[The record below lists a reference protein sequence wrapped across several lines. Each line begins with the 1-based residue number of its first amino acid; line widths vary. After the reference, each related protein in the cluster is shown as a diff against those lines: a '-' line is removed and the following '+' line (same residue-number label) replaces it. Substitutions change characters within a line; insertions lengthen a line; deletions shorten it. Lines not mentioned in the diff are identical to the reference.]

1 MFQFTTTT
9 VINSAK
15 DYTNPSVEL
24 FKGDSKYFDVKR
36 VNRFKVK
43 NIRSV
48 YKQDPVAQSNAK
60 ATIDM
65 AKVKETLTATKATKG
80 TFRVE
85 IYVHLAQSN
94 NNPLYSNPWVV
105 KGRPWTF
112 EFSVTSTE
120 EAGNIVDKVI
130 KMITKFKLFTMDTEQ
145 LKATKEEGT
154 KLALTA
160 QDPYQ
165 IFSKVEL
172 QYFDPTIGTTTGCCT
187 PRGEYAPV
195 ENYGVTNVTTITPGN
210 EGFGTFEWIMR
221 NLRLP
226 TAEQTRWNALY
237 QDDRPMVGATYTQ
250 YTLEYCENRG
260 ILGGDA
266 VGEETKSV
274 TTHVFFVNQTVKAQ
288 FEAALTAADITPL
301 APTAEAVETDAEVK
315 ANKVAADLKA
325 FEAKVEDTY
334 AKKNGK

>member
-1 MFQFTTTT
+1 M
-9 VINSAK
+9 
-15 DYTNPSVEL
+15 DL

-65 AKVKETLTATKATKG
+65 AKVKETLTANKATKG

-94 NNPLYSNPWVV
+94 NNPLYSNTWVV

-112 EFSVTSTE
+112 EFSATSTE
-120 EAGNIVDKVI
+120 EDENIVDKVI

-145 LKATKEEGT
+145 LKATKEGT
-154 KLALTA
+154 KLVLTA

-172 QYFDPTIGTTTGCCT
+172 QYFDPSIGTTTGCCT
-187 PRGEYAPV
+187 PRGEYASV
-195 ENYGVTNVTTITPGN
+195 ENYGVTDVVTITLGN

-237 QDDRPMVGATYTQ
+237 
-250 YTLEYCENRG
+250 
-260 ILGGDA
+260 
-266 VGEETKSV
+266 
-274 TTHVFFVNQTVKAQ
+274 
-288 FEAALTAADITPL
+288 
-301 APTAEAVETDAEVK
+301 
-315 ANKVAADLKA
+315 
-325 FEAKVEDTY
+325 
-334 AKKNGK
+334 

>member
-1 MFQFTTTT
+1 MYQFTTTT

-15 DYTNPSVEL
+15 DYTNPSVDL

-65 AKVKETLTATKATKG
+65 SKIKTVLTTAKATKG

-94 NNPLYSNPWVV
+94 NNPLYSNTWVV

-112 EFSVTSTE
+112 EFSATSTE
-120 EAGNIVDKVI
+120 DAGAIVDKVI

-145 LKATKEEGT
+145 LKATKET
-154 KLALTA
+154 NKLVLTA

-172 QYFDPTIGTTTGCCT
+172 QYFDPSIGTTTGCCT

-195 ENYGVTNVTTITPGN
+195 ENYGATDVTEITPGN

-274 TTHVFFVNQTVKAQ
+274 TTHVFFVNQTVKTQ
-288 FEAALTAADITPL
+288 FEEALTAAGITPL
-301 APTAEAVETDAEVK
+301 APTADAGETDAAVK
-315 ANKVAADLKA
+315 ADKVAADLAA
-325 FEAKVEDTY
+325 FKKEVAEKY
-334 AKKNGK
+334 ATKNEK

>member
-65 AKVKETLTATKATKG
+65 AKVKETLTANKATKG

-94 NNPLYSNPWVV
+94 NNPLYSNTWVV

-112 EFSVTSTE
+112 EFSATSTE
-120 EAGNIVDKVI
+120 EASAIVDKVI

-145 LKATKEEGT
+145 LKATKEST
-154 KLALTA
+154 KLVLTA

-172 QYFDPTIGTTTGCCT
+172 QYFDPSIGTTTGCCT

-274 TTHVFFVNQTVKAQ
+274 TTHVFFVNQAVKTQ
-288 FEAALTAADITPL
+288 FEAALTAAGITPL

-315 ANKVAADLKA
+315 ANKVAADLEA
-325 FEAKVEDTY
+325 FKTLVDNTY
-334 AKKNGK
+334 AKKNEK

>member
-24 FKGDSKYFDVKR
+24 FKGDPKYFDVKR

-65 AKVKETLTATKATKG
+65 AKVEETLTANKATKG

-94 NNPLYSNPWVV
+94 NNPLYSNTWVV

-112 EFSVTSTE
+112 EFSATSTE

-145 LKATKEEGT
+145 LKATKEGT
-154 KLALTA
+154 KLVLTA

-172 QYFDPTIGTTTGCCT
+172 QYFDPSIGTTTGCCT

-195 ENYGVTNVTTITPGN
+195 ENVASITPGN

-274 TTHVFFVNQTVKAQ
+274 TTHVFFVNQTVKEQ
-288 FEAALTAADITPL
+288 FEAALTAAGITTL
-301 APTAEAVETDAEVK
+301 EVDAAAK
-315 ANKVAADLKA
+315 ANQVAADLAAFKA
-325 FEAKVEDTY
+325 EVENTY
-334 AKKNGK
+334 AKKNDE

>member
-1 MFQFTTTT
+1 
-9 VINSAK
+9 V
-15 DYTNPSVEL
+15 DL

-48 YKQDPVAQSNAK
+48 YKQAPVAQSNAV

-65 AKVKETLTATKATKG
+65 SKVQEVLTTAKATKG

-94 NNPLYSNPWVV
+94 NNPLYSNTWVV

-112 EFSVTSTE
+112 EFSATSTE
-120 EAGNIVDKVI
+120 EARDIVDKVI

-145 LKATKEEGT
+145 LKATKEGT
-154 KLALTA
+154 KLVLTA

-172 QYFDPTIGTTTGCCT
+172 QYFDPSIGTTTGCCT
-187 PRGEYAPV
+187 PRGEYASV
-195 ENYGVTNVTTITPGN
+195 ENYGVTDVVTITPGN

-237 QDDRPMVGATYTQ
+237 
-250 YTLEYCENRG
+250 
-260 ILGGDA
+260 
-266 VGEETKSV
+266 
-274 TTHVFFVNQTVKAQ
+274 
-288 FEAALTAADITPL
+288 
-301 APTAEAVETDAEVK
+301 
-315 ANKVAADLKA
+315 
-325 FEAKVEDTY
+325 
-334 AKKNGK
+334 

>member
-15 DYTNPSVEL
+15 DYTNPSMDL

-65 AKVKETLTATKATKG
+65 AKVKETLTANKATKG

-94 NNPLYSNPWVV
+94 NNPLYSNTWVV

-112 EFSVTSTE
+112 EFSATSTE
-120 EAGNIVDKVI
+120 EYGNIVDKVI

-145 LKATKEEGT
+145 LKATKEST
-154 KLALTA
+154 KLVLTA

-172 QYFDPTIGTTTGCCT
+172 QYFDPSIGTTTGCCT
-187 PRGEYAPV
+187 PRGEYASV
-195 ENYGVTNVTTITPGN
+195 ENYGVTDVVTITPGN

-237 QDDRPMVGATYTQ
+237 QDDRPMVGAIYTQ

-274 TTHVFFVNQTVKAQ
+274 TTHVFFVNQAVKTQ
-288 FEAALTAADITPL
+288 FEAALTAAGITPL
-301 APTAEAVETDAEVK
+301 APTADAVETDAEVK
-315 ANKVAADLKA
+315 ANKVAADLEA
-325 FEAKVEDTY
+325 FKTLVDNTY
-334 AKKNGK
+334 AKKNEK

>member
-65 AKVKETLTATKATKG
+65 AKVKETLTANKATKG

-94 NNPLYSNPWVV
+94 NNPLYSNTWVV

-112 EFSVTSTE
+112 EFSATSTE
-120 EAGNIVDKVI
+120 EAGNIVDKII

-145 LKATKEEGT
+145 LKATKEST
-154 KLALTA
+154 KLVLTA

-172 QYFDPTIGTTTGCCT
+172 QYFDPSIGTTTGCCT

-195 ENYGVTNVTTITPGN
+195 GNYGVTNVVTITPGN

-274 TTHVFFVNQTVKAQ
+274 TTHVFFVNQTVKTQ
-288 FEAALTAADITPL
+288 FEAALTAAGITPL

-315 ANKVAADLKA
+315 ANKVAADLEA
-325 FEAKVEDTY
+325 FKTLVDNTY
-334 AKKNGK
+334 AKKNEK

>member
-65 AKVKETLTATKATKG
+65 AKVKETLTASKATKG

-94 NNPLYSNPWVV
+94 NNPLYSNTWVV

-112 EFSVTSTE
+112 EFSATSTE
-120 EAGNIVDKVI
+120 DAGNIVDKVI
-130 KMITKFKLFTMDTEQ
+130 K
-145 LKATKEEGT
+145 
-154 KLALTA
+154 
-160 QDPYQ
+160 
-165 IFSKVEL
+165 
-172 QYFDPTIGTTTGCCT
+172 
-187 PRGEYAPV
+187 
-195 ENYGVTNVTTITPGN
+195 
-210 EGFGTFEWIMR
+210 
-221 NLRLP
+221 
-226 TAEQTRWNALY
+226 
-237 QDDRPMVGATYTQ
+237 
-250 YTLEYCENRG
+250 
-260 ILGGDA
+260 
-266 VGEETKSV
+266 
-274 TTHVFFVNQTVKAQ
+274 
-288 FEAALTAADITPL
+288 
-301 APTAEAVETDAEVK
+301 
-315 ANKVAADLKA
+315 
-325 FEAKVEDTY
+325 
-334 AKKNGK
+334 

>member
-15 DYTNPSVEL
+15 DYTNPSVDL

-48 YKQDPVAQSNAK
+48 YKQDPVAQANAK

-65 AKVKETLTATKATKG
+65 AKVKETLTAANKATKG

-94 NNPLYSNPWVV
+94 NNPLYSNTWVV

-112 EFSVTSTE
+112 EFSATSTE

-145 LKATKEEGT
+145 LKATKEGT
-154 KLALTA
+154 KLVLTA

-172 QYFDPTIGTTTGCCT
+172 QYFDPSIGTTTGCCT

-195 ENYGVTNVTTITPGN
+195 ENYGVTNVVTITPGN

-237 QDDRPMVGATYTQ
+237 QDDKPMVGATYTQ

-274 TTHVFFVNQTVKAQ
+274 TTHVFFVNQAVKNQ
-288 FEAALTAADITPL
+288 FEAALTAAGITPL

-325 FEAKVEDTY
+325 FKAEVENTY

>member
-15 DYTNPSVEL
+15 DYTNPSVDL

-65 AKVKETLTATKATKG
+65 AKVKTVLTTSKATKG

-94 NNPLYSNPWVV
+94 NNPLYSNTWVV

-112 EFSVTSTE
+112 EFSATSTE
-120 EAGNIVDKVI
+120 EAGNIVDKII

-145 LKATKEEGT
+145 LKVTKEGT
-154 KLALTA
+154 KLVLTA

-172 QYFDPTIGTTTGCCT
+172 QYFDPNIGTTTGCCT

-195 ENYGVTNVTTITPGN
+195 ENYGVTDVASITPGN

-274 TTHVFFVNQTVKAQ
+274 TTHVFFVNQTVKTQ
-288 FEAALTAADITPL
+288 FEAALSAAGITPL

-315 ANKVAADLKA
+315 ANKVAADLEA
-325 FEAKVEDTY
+325 FKTLVDNTY
-334 AKKNGK
+334 AKKNEK

>member
-65 AKVKETLTATKATKG
+65 AKVKETLTANKATKG

-94 NNPLYSNPWVV
+94 NNPLYSNTWVV

-112 EFSVTSTE
+112 EFSATSTE

-145 LKATKEEGT
+145 LKATKEGT
-154 KLALTA
+154 KLVLTA

-172 QYFDPTIGTTTGCCT
+172 QYFDPSIGTTTGCCT

-274 TTHVFFVNQTVKAQ
+274 TTHVFFVNQAVKTQ
-288 FEAALTAADITPL
+288 FEAALTAAGITPL

-315 ANKVAADLKA
+315 ANKVAADLEA
-325 FEAKVEDTY
+325 FKTLVDNTY
-334 AKKNGK
+334 AKKNEK

>member
-65 AKVKETLTATKATKG
+65 SKVKTVLTTSKATKG

-94 NNPLYSNPWVV
+94 NNPLYSNTWVV

-112 EFSVTSTE
+112 EFSATSTE
-120 EAGNIVDKVI
+120 DAGAIVDKVI
-130 KMITKFKLFTMDTEQ
+130 KMIKKFKLFTMDTEQ
-145 LKATKEEGT
+145 LKTTKEGT
-154 KLALTA
+154 KLVLTA

-172 QYFDPTIGTTTGCCT
+172 QYFDPNIGTTTGCCT

-195 ENYGVTNVTTITPGN
+195 ENYGVTDVASITPGN

-274 TTHVFFVNQTVKAQ
+274 TTHVFFVNQNVKTQ
-288 FEAALTAADITPL
+288 FEAALTAAGITPL

-315 ANKVAADLKA
+315 ANKVAADLAA
-325 FEAKVEDTY
+325 FKTLVDNTY
-334 AKKNGK
+334 AKKNEK

>member
-15 DYTNPSVEL
+15 DYTNPSVDL

-60 ATIDM
+60 ATIDI
-65 AKVKETLTATKATKG
+65 AKVKETLSTNKATKG

-94 NNPLYSNPWVV
+94 NNPLYSNTWVV

-112 EFSVTSTE
+112 EFSATSTE
-120 EAGNIVDKVI
+120 ETGTIVDKII

-145 LKATKEEGT
+145 LKATKEGT
-154 KLALTA
+154 KLVLTA

-172 QYFDPTIGTTTGCCT
+172 QYFDPSIGTTTGCCT

-237 QDDRPMVGATYTQ
+237 QDDKPMVGATYTQ

-274 TTHVFFVNQTVKAQ
+274 TTHVFFVNQAVKEQ
-288 FEAALTAADITPL
+288 FEAALTAAGITPL
-301 APTAEAVETDAEVK
+301 APTAGAVETDAEVK
-315 ANKVAADLKA
+315 ANKVAADLAA
-325 FEAKVEDTY
+325 FKTLVDNTY
-334 AKKNGK
+334 AKKNEK

>member
-24 FKGDSKYFDVKR
+24 FKGGSKYFDVKR

-65 AKVKETLTATKATKG
+65 SKVKTVLTTSKATKG

-94 NNPLYSNPWVV
+94 NNPLYSNTWVV

-112 EFSVTSTE
+112 EFSATSTE
-120 EAGNIVDKVI
+120 DAAAIVDKVI
-130 KMITKFKLFTMDTEQ
+130 KMIKKFKLFTMDTEQ
-145 LKATKEEGT
+145 LKATKEGT

-172 QYFDPTIGTTTGCCT
+172 QYFDPNIGTTTGCCT

-195 ENYGVTNVTTITPGN
+195 ENYGVTDVASITPGN

-274 TTHVFFVNQTVKAQ
+274 TTHVFFVNQTVKNQ
-288 FEAALTAADITPL
+288 FEAALAAAGITPL

-315 ANKVAADLKA
+315 ANKVAADLEA
-325 FEAKVEDTY
+325 FKTLVDNTY
-334 AKKNGK
+334 AKKNEK

>member
-15 DYTNPSVEL
+15 DYTNPSVDL
-24 FKGDSKYFDVKR
+24 FKGDHKYFDVKR

-65 AKVKETLTATKATKG
+65 NKVIETLNTTKATKG

-94 NNPLYSNPWVV
+94 NNPLYSNTWVV

-112 EFSVTSTE
+112 EFSATSTE
-120 EAGNIVDKVI
+120 KAEDIVDKVI

-145 LKATKEEGT
+145 LKATKEGT
-154 KLALTA
+154 KLVLTA

-172 QYFDPTIGTTTGCCT
+172 QYFDPSIGTTTGCCT
-187 PRGEYAPV
+187 PRGEYASV
-195 ENYGVTNVTTITPGN
+195 ENYGITDVVTITPGN

-274 TTHVFFVNQTVKAQ
+274 TTHVFFVNRAVQAQ
-288 FEAALTAADITPL
+288 FEQALGDAGITPL
-301 APTAEAVETDAEVK
+301 NSTEDAAEVDAAVI
-315 ANKVAADLKA
+315 ANQVAANLTAFKA
-325 FEAKVEDTY
+325 EVEKTY
-334 AKKNGK
+334 QKKE

>member
-15 DYTNPSVEL
+15 DYTNPSVDL
-24 FKGDSKYFDVKR
+24 FKGDSEYFDVKR

-48 YKQDPVAQSNAK
+48 YKRDPVAQSNAK

-65 AKVKETLTATKATKG
+65 TKVKETLTANNATKG

-94 NNPLYSNPWVV
+94 NNPLYSNTWVV

-112 EFSVTSTE
+112 EFSATSTE
-120 EAGNIVDKVI
+120 EAENIVDKVI

-145 LKATKEEGT
+145 LKATKESA
-154 KLALTA
+154 KLVLTA

-172 QYFDPTIGTTTGCCT
+172 QYFDPSIGTTTGCCT

-195 ENYGVTNVTTITPGN
+195 ENYGVTNVATITPGN

-274 TTHVFFVNQTVKAQ
+274 TTHVFFVNQAVKTQ
-288 FEAALTAADITPL
+288 FEAALKVAGITPL

-315 ANKVAADLKA
+315 ANKVAADLAA
-325 FEAKVEDTY
+325 FKTLVDNTY
-334 AKKNGK
+334 AKKSEK

>member
-15 DYTNPSVEL
+15 DYTNPSVDL
-24 FKGDSKYFDVKR
+24 FKGDPKYFDVKR

-48 YKQDPVAQSNAK
+48 YKRDPVAQSNAK

-65 AKVKETLTATKATKG
+65 ATVKTVLTTSKATKG

-94 NNPLYSNPWVV
+94 NNPLYSNTWVV

-112 EFSVTSTE
+112 EFSATSTE
-120 EAGNIVDKVI
+120 EAENIVDKVI
-130 KMITKFKLFTMDTEQ
+130 KMITKFKLFTMDTDQ
-145 LKATKEEGT
+145 LKATKEGT
-154 KLALTA
+154 KLVLTA

-172 QYFDPTIGTTTGCCT
+172 QYFDPNIGTTTGCCT
-187 PRGEYAPV
+187 PRGEYVPV
-195 ENYGVTNVTTITPGN
+195 ENYGVTDVTSITPGN

-237 QDDRPMVGATYTQ
+237 QDDRPMVGATYIQ

-274 TTHVFFVNQTVKAQ
+274 TTHVFFVNQNVQTQ
-288 FEAALTAADITPL
+288 FEAALSAANITLL
-301 APTAEAVETDAEVK
+301 APTAKAVETDAEVK
-315 ANKVAADLKA
+315 ADQVAADLDAFKA
-325 FEAKVEDTY
+325 EVEKTY
-334 AKKNGK
+334 AKKNG

>member
-15 DYTNPSVEL
+15 DYTNPSVDL
-24 FKGDSKYFDVKR
+24 FNGTSEYFDVKR

-65 AKVKETLTATKATKG
+65 AKVKETLTANEATKG

-94 NNPLYSNPWVV
+94 NNPLYSNTWVV

-112 EFSVTSTE
+112 EFSATSTE
-120 EAGNIVDKVI
+120 EGGNIVDKVI

-145 LKATKEEGT
+145 LKATREDT
-154 KLALTA
+154 KLVLTA

-172 QYFDPTIGTTTGCCT
+172 QYFDPSIGTTTGCCT
-187 PRGEYAPV
+187 PRGEYASV
-195 ENYGVTNVTTITPGN
+195 ENYEVTDVVTITPGN

-260 ILGGDA
+260 VLGGDA

-274 TTHVFFVNQTVKAQ
+274 TTHVFFVNQAVETQ
-288 FEAALTAADITPL
+288 FEKALKTANITPL
-301 APTAEAVETDAEVK
+301 APTKDAAEVDTAVK
-315 ANKVAADLKA
+315 ANQVAADLTAFKA
-325 FEAKVEDTY
+325 EVEKTY
-334 AKKNGK
+334 AKKVGD

>member
-94 NNPLYSNPWVV
+94 NNPLYSNTWVV

-112 EFSVTSTE
+112 EFSATSTE

-145 LKATKEEGT
+145 LKATKEST
-154 KLALTA
+154 KLVLTA

-172 QYFDPTIGTTTGCCT
+172 QYFDPSIGTTTGCCT

-195 ENYGVTNVTTITPGN
+195 ENYGVTNVATITPGN

-274 TTHVFFVNQTVKAQ
+274 TTHVFFVNQAVKEQ
-288 FEAALTAADITPL
+288 FEAALTAAGITPL

-325 FEAKVEDTY
+325 FKTLVDNTY
-334 AKKNGK
+334 AKKNEK

>member
-15 DYTNPSVEL
+15 DYTNPSEDL
-24 FKGDSKYFDVKR
+24 FKGEYKYFYVKR

-48 YKQDPVAQSNAK
+48 YKQDPVAQSNAV

-65 AKVKETLTATKATKG
+65 SKVQGVLNTAKATKG

-94 NNPLYSNPWVV
+94 NNPLYSNTWVV

-112 EFSVTSTE
+112 EFSATSNE
-120 EAGNIVDKVI
+120 GAGDIVDKVI

-145 LKATKEEGT
+145 LKATKDNT
-154 KLALTA
+154 KLVLTA

-172 QYFDPTIGTTTGCCT
+172 QYFDPSIGTTTGCCT

-195 ENYGVTNVTTITPGN
+195 ENYGVTGVTTITPGN

-274 TTHVFFVNQTVKAQ
+274 TTHVFFVNQAVKDQ
-288 FEAALTAADITPL
+288 FEAALRAAGITTL
-301 APTAEAVETDAEVK
+301 APTAPAVEVDAAEVADELTAFK
-315 ANKVAADLKA
+315 AELEK
-325 FEAKVEDTY
+325 TY
-334 AKKNGK
+334 AKKVSN

>member
-24 FKGDSKYFDVKR
+24 FKGNSKYFDVKR

-65 AKVKETLTATKATKG
+65 SKISTVLTTSKATKG

-94 NNPLYSNPWVV
+94 NNPLYSNTWVV

-112 EFSVTSTE
+112 EFSATSTE
-120 EAGNIVDKVI
+120 NAGNIVDKII

-145 LKATKEEGT
+145 LKATKEGT
-154 KLALTA
+154 KLVLTA

-172 QYFDPTIGTTTGCCT
+172 QYFDPAIGTTTGCCT

-195 ENYGVTNVTTITPGN
+195 ENYGVTNVVTITPGN

-274 TTHVFFVNQTVKAQ
+274 TTHVFFVNQNVKTQ
-288 FEAALTAADITPL
+288 FEAALTAAGITPL
-301 APTAEAVETDAEVK
+301 APTAEAIETDAEVK
-315 ANKVAADLKA
+315 ANKVAADLAA
-325 FEAKVEDTY
+325 FKTLVDNTY
-334 AKKNGK
+334 AKKNDK

>member
-65 AKVKETLTATKATKG
+65 SKVKTVLTTSKATKG

-94 NNPLYSNPWVV
+94 NNPLYSNTWVV

-112 EFSVTSTE
+112 EFSATSTE
-120 EAGNIVDKVI
+120 DAGAIVDKVI
-130 KMITKFKLFTMDTEQ
+130 KMIKKFKLFTMDTEQ
-145 LKATKEEGT
+145 LKATKEDT
-154 KLALTA
+154 KLVLTA

-172 QYFDPTIGTTTGCCT
+172 QYFDPNIGTTTGCCI

-195 ENYGVTNVTTITPGN
+195 ENYGVTNVATITPGN

-274 TTHVFFVNQTVKAQ
+274 TTHVFFVNQTVKTQ
-288 FEAALTAADITPL
+288 FETALRATGITPL
-301 APTAEAVETDAEVK
+301 APTAKAVETDAEVK
-315 ANKVAADLKA
+315 ANKVATDLGA
-325 FEAKVEDTY
+325 FKTLVDNTY
-334 AKKNGK
+334 AKKNEK

>member
-24 FKGDSKYFDVKR
+24 FKGNSKYFDVKR

-65 AKVKETLTATKATKG
+65 SKVKTVLTTSKATKG

-94 NNPLYSNPWVV
+94 NNPLYSNTWVV

-112 EFSVTSTE
+112 EFSATSTE
-120 EAGNIVDKVI
+120 DAGAIVDKVI
-130 KMITKFKLFTMDTEQ
+130 KMINKFKLFTMDTEQ
-145 LKATKEEGT
+145 LKATKEGT

-172 QYFDPTIGTTTGCCT
+172 QYFDPNIGTTTGCCT

-195 ENYGVTNVTTITPGN
+195 ENYGVTDVTTITPGN

-274 TTHVFFVNQTVKAQ
+274 TTHVFFVNQAVKTQ
-288 FEAALTAADITPL
+288 FEAALSAAGITTL

-315 ANKVAADLKA
+315 ANKVAADLAA
-325 FEAKVEDTY
+325 FKTLVDNTY
-334 AKKNGK
+334 AKKNEK

>member
-1 MFQFTTTT
+1 MYQFTTTT

-15 DYTNPSVEL
+15 DYTNPSVDL

-65 AKVKETLTATKATKG
+65 SKVKTVLTTSKATKG

-94 NNPLYSNPWVV
+94 NNPLYSNTWVV

-112 EFSVTSTE
+112 EFSATSTE
-120 EAGNIVDKVI
+120 DAGAIVDKVI

-145 LKATKEEGT
+145 LKATKDTT
-154 KLALTA
+154 KLVLTA

-172 QYFDPTIGTTTGCCT
+172 QYFDPSIGTTTGCCT

-195 ENYGVTNVTTITPGN
+195 ENYGVTDVASITPGN

-226 TAEQTRWNALY
+226 TTEQTRWNALY

-274 TTHVFFVNQTVKAQ
+274 TTHVFFVNQNVKTQ
-288 FEAALTAADITPL
+288 FEEALTAAGITPL
-301 APTAEAVETDAEVK
+301 DPKTDADETDAAVK
-315 ANKVAADLKA
+315 ANKVAADLAAFKA
-325 FEAKVEDTY
+325 EVEKTY
-334 AKKNGK
+334 AKKNEK

>member
-65 AKVKETLTATKATKG
+65 AKIKETLTANKATKG

-94 NNPLYSNPWVV
+94 NNPLYSNTWVV

-112 EFSVTSTE
+112 EFSATSTE

-145 LKATKEEGT
+145 LKATKEGT
-154 KLALTA
+154 KLVLTA

-172 QYFDPTIGTTTGCCT
+172 QYFDPSIGTATVCCT
-187 PRGEYAPV
+187 PRGEYASV
-195 ENYGVTNVTTITPGN
+195 ENYGVTNVATITPGN

-274 TTHVFFVNQTVKAQ
+274 TTHVFFVNQTVKTQ
-288 FEAALTAADITPL
+288 FEAALTAAGITPL
-301 APTAEAVETDAEVK
+301 APTDEAVEIDAEVK
-315 ANKVAADLKA
+315 ANKVAADLEA
-325 FEAKVEDTY
+325 FKTLVDNTY
-334 AKKNGK
+334 AKKSGK

>member
-15 DYTNPSVEL
+15 DYTNPSVDL

-65 AKVKETLTATKATKG
+65 AKVQETLTANKATKG

-94 NNPLYSNPWVV
+94 NNPLYSNTWVV

-112 EFSVTSTE
+112 EFSATSTE
-120 EAGNIVDKVI
+120 EAENIVDKVI

-145 LKATKEEGT
+145 LKATKEGT
-154 KLALTA
+154 KLVLTA

-172 QYFDPTIGTTTGCCT
+172 QYFDPSMGSTTGCCT
-187 PRGEYAPV
+187 PRGEYVLV
-195 ENYGVTNVTTITPGN
+195 ENYGVTNVATITPGN

-266 VGEETKSV
+266 VGEETTSV
-274 TTHVFFVNQTVKAQ
+274 TTHVFFVNQTVKSQ
-288 FEAALTAADITPL
+288 FEAALTAAGITPL
-301 APTAEAVETDAEVK
+301 APTADAVETDAEVK
-315 ANKVAADLKA
+315 ADKVAADLAA
-325 FEAKVEDTY
+325 FKTLVDNTY
-334 AKKNGK
+334 AKKNEK

>member
-15 DYTNPSVEL
+15 DYTNPSVDL

-65 AKVKETLTATKATKG
+65 AKVKETLTANKATKG

-94 NNPLYSNPWVV
+94 NNPLYSNTWVV

-112 EFSVTSTE
+112 EFSATSTE
-120 EAGNIVDKVI
+120 EASAIVDKVI

-145 LKATKEEGT
+145 LKATKEST
-154 KLALTA
+154 KLVLTA

-172 QYFDPTIGTTTGCCT
+172 QYFDPSIGTTTGCCT

-195 ENYGVTNVTTITPGN
+195 ENYGVTNVATITPGN

-274 TTHVFFVNQTVKAQ
+274 TTHVFFVNQAVKEQ
-288 FEAALTAADITPL
+288 FEAALTAAGITPL

-315 ANKVAADLKA
+315 ANKIAADLEA
-325 FEAKVEDTY
+325 FKTLVDNTY
-334 AKKNGK
+334 AKKNEK

>member
-9 VINSAK
+9 IINSAK

-65 AKVKETLTATKATKG
+65 AKVKTVLTTSKATKG

-94 NNPLYSNPWVV
+94 NNPLYSNTWVV

-112 EFSVTSTE
+112 EFSATSTE
-120 EAGNIVDKVI
+120 EAEDIVDKVI

-145 LKATKEEGT
+145 LKATKEGT
-154 KLALTA
+154 KLVLTA

-172 QYFDPTIGTTTGCCT
+172 QYFDPNIGTTTGCCT

-195 ENYGVTNVTTITPGN
+195 ENYEVTDVASITPGN

-274 TTHVFFVNQTVKAQ
+274 TTHVFFVNQTVKSQ
-288 FEAALTAADITPL
+288 FEAALTAAGITPL
-301 APTAEAVETDAEVK
+301 IPTAGAVETDAEVK
-315 ANKVAADLKA
+315 ANKVAADLAA
-325 FEAKVEDTY
+325 FKTLVDNTY
-334 AKKNGK
+334 AKKNEK

>member
-15 DYTNPSVEL
+15 DYTNPSVDL

-65 AKVKETLTATKATKG
+65 AKVKETLTANKATKG

-94 NNPLYSNPWVV
+94 NNPLYSNTWVV

-112 EFSVTSTE
+112 EFSATSTE
-120 EAGNIVDKVI
+120 GAENIVDKVI

-145 LKATKEEGT
+145 LKATKEST
-154 KLALTA
+154 KLVLTA

-172 QYFDPTIGTTTGCCT
+172 QYFDPSIGTTTGCCT
-187 PRGEYAPV
+187 PRGEYASV
-195 ENYGVTNVTTITPGN
+195 ENYGVTDVVTITPGN

-274 TTHVFFVNQTVKAQ
+274 TTHVFFVNQAVKTQ
-288 FEAALTAADITPL
+288 FEAALTAAGITPL
-301 APTAEAVETDAEVK
+301 TPTAEAVETDAEVK
-315 ANKVAADLKA
+315 ANKVAADLEA
-325 FEAKVEDTY
+325 FKTLVDNTY
-334 AKKNGK
+334 AKKNEK

>member
-1 MFQFTTTT
+1 
-9 VINSAK
+9 V
-15 DYTNPSVEL
+15 DL

-65 AKVKETLTATKATKG
+65 AKVATVLTTSKATKG

-94 NNPLYSNPWVV
+94 NNPLYSNTWVV

-112 EFSVTSTE
+112 EFSATSTE
-120 EAGNIVDKVI
+120 EAVDIVDKVI

-145 LKATKEEGT
+145 LKATKEGT
-154 KLALTA
+154 KLVLTA

-172 QYFDPTIGTTTGCCT
+172 QYFDPSIGTTTGCCT

-237 QDDRPMVGATYTQ
+237 QDDRPIVGATYTQ

-274 TTHVFFVNQTVKAQ
+274 TTHVFFVNQAVK
-288 FEAALTAADITPL
+288 T
-301 APTAEAVETDAEVK
+301 
-315 ANKVAADLKA
+315 
-325 FEAKVEDTY
+325 
-334 AKKNGK
+334 

>member
-65 AKVKETLTATKATKG
+65 AKVKETLTANKATKG

-94 NNPLYSNPWVV
+94 NNPLYSNTWVV

-112 EFSVTSTE
+112 EFSATSTE
-120 EAGNIVDKVI
+120 DAGNIVDKVI
-130 KMITKFKLFTMDTEQ
+130 KMINKFKLFTMDTEQ
-145 LKATKEEGT
+145 LKATKDTT
-154 KLALTA
+154 KLVLTA

-165 IFSKVEL
+165 IFSKVKISIFL
-172 QYFDPTIGTTTGCCT
+172 SLSRQLLILLPLLAFLPMIWDID
-187 PRGEYAPV
+187 
-195 ENYGVTNVTTITPGN
+195 GVWYSMPISDFAAAVIAGVVMMWYMNKLK
-210 EGFGTFEWIMR
+210 R
-221 NLRLP
+221 QHQ
-226 TAEQTRWNALY
+226 EQL
-237 QDDRPMVGATYTQ
+237 
-250 YTLEYCENRG
+250 
-260 ILGGDA
+260 
-266 VGEETKSV
+266 K
-274 TTHVFFVNQTVKAQ
+274 VNS
-288 FEAALTAADITPL
+288 
-301 APTAEAVETDAEVK
+301 
-315 ANKVAADLKA
+315 
-325 FEAKVEDTY
+325 
-334 AKKNGK
+334 

>member
-1 MFQFTTTT
+1 M
-9 VINSAK
+9 
-15 DYTNPSVEL
+15 DL

-48 YKQDPVAQSNAK
+48 YKQDPVAQSNAV

-65 AKVKETLTATKATKG
+65 SKVQEVLTTTKATKG

-94 NNPLYSNPWVV
+94 NNPLYSNTWVV

-112 EFSVTSTE
+112 EFSATSTE
-120 EAGNIVDKVI
+120 EAGDIVDKVI

-145 LKATKEEGT
+145 LKATKKDT
-154 KLALTA
+154 KLVLTA

-172 QYFDPTIGTTTGCCT
+172 QYFDPSIGTTTGCCT

-195 ENYGVTNVTTITPGN
+195 ENYGVTDVTTITPGN

-274 TTHVFFVNQTVKAQ
+274 TTHVFFVNQAVKDQ
-288 FEAALTAADITPL
+288 FEAALTAADITTL
-301 APTAEAVETDAEVK
+301 APTAGAVEVDAAEVAAELTAFK
-315 ANKVAADLKA
+315 A
-325 FEAKVEDTY
+325 EVEKTY
-334 AKKNGK
+334 AKKVSN

>member
-15 DYTNPSVEL
+15 DYTNPSVDL

-65 AKVKETLTATKATKG
+65 AKVKETLTANKATKG

-94 NNPLYSNPWVV
+94 NNPLYSNTWVV

-112 EFSVTSTE
+112 EFSATSTE
-120 EAGNIVDKVI
+120 EATAIVDKVI

-145 LKATKEEGT
+145 LKATKEGT
-154 KLALTA
+154 KLVLTA

-172 QYFDPTIGTTTGCCT
+172 QYFDPSIGTTTGCCT

-195 ENYGVTNVTTITPGN
+195 ENYGVTNVATITPGN

-274 TTHVFFVNQTVKAQ
+274 TTHVFFVNQSVKTQ
-288 FEAALTAADITPL
+288 FEEALTAAGITPL

-315 ANKVAADLKA
+315 ANKIAADLAAFKA
-325 FEAKVEDTY
+325 EVEKY
-334 AKKNGK
+334 QCN

>member
-15 DYTNPSVEL
+15 DYTNPSVDL

-94 NNPLYSNPWVV
+94 NNPLYSNTWVV

-112 EFSVTSTE
+112 EFSATSTE
-120 EAGNIVDKVI
+120 EATAIVDKVI

-145 LKATKEEGT
+145 LKATKEGT
-154 KLALTA
+154 KLVLTA

-172 QYFDPTIGTTTGCCT
+172 QYFDPSIGTTTGCCT

-195 ENYGVTNVTTITPGN
+195 ENYGVTNVATITPGN

-274 TTHVFFVNQTVKAQ
+274 TTHVFFVNQNVKTQ
-288 FEAALTAADITPL
+288 FEAALTAAGITTL
-301 APTAEAVETDAEVK
+301 APTAKAVETDAEVK
-315 ANKVAADLKA
+315 ANKVAADLEA
-325 FEAKVEDTY
+325 FKTLVDNTY
-334 AKKNGK
+334 AKKNEK

>member
-15 DYTNPSVEL
+15 DYTNPSVDL
-24 FKGDSKYFDVKR
+24 FKGDSEYFDVKR

-60 ATIDM
+60 AIIDM
-65 AKVKETLTATKATKG
+65 DAVTKTLAASNATKG

-94 NNPLYSNPWVV
+94 NNPLYSNTWVV

-112 EFSVTSTE
+112 EFSATSTE
-120 EAGNIVDKVI
+120 PASDIVDRVI

-145 LKATKEEGT
+145 LKATSELN
-154 KLALTA
+154 KLILTA

-172 QYFDPTIGTTTGCCT
+172 QYFDPNSGATTGCCT
-187 PRGEYAPV
+187 PRGEYVPV
-195 ENYGVTNVTTITPGN
+195 KNYGVTGEVPITPGN

-237 QDDRPMVGATYTQ
+237 QDDRPIVGATYTQ

-274 TTHVFFVNQTVKAQ
+274 TTHVFFVNQAVKTQ
-288 FEAALTAADITPL
+288 FEEALTAADITPL
-301 APTAEAVETDAEVK
+301 APTAEAEEVDATVK
-315 ANKVAADLKA
+315 ANQVAAFKTA
-325 FEAKVEDTY
+325 VEQTY
-334 AKKNGK
+334 AKKVGD

>member
-65 AKVKETLTATKATKG
+65 AKVKETLTANKATKG

-94 NNPLYSNPWVV
+94 NNPLYSNTWVV

-112 EFSVTSTE
+112 EFSATSTE
-120 EAGNIVDKVI
+120 EATAIVDKVI

-145 LKATKEEGT
+145 LKATKEGT
-154 KLALTA
+154 KLVLTA

-172 QYFDPTIGTTTGCCT
+172 QYFDPSIGTTTGCCT

-195 ENYGVTNVTTITPGN
+195 ENYGVTNVATITPGN

-274 TTHVFFVNQTVKAQ
+274 TTHVFFVNQTVKDQ
-288 FEAALTAADITPL
+288 FEAALTAAGITPL
-301 APTAEAVETDAEVK
+301 APTAKAVETDAEVK
-315 ANKVAADLKA
+315 ANKVAADLEA
-325 FEAKVEDTY
+325 FKTLVDNTY
-334 AKKNGK
+334 AKKNEK

>member
-65 AKVKETLTATKATKG
+65 SKVKTVLTTSKATKG

-94 NNPLYSNPWVV
+94 NNPLYSNTWVV

-112 EFSVTSTE
+112 EFSATSTE
-120 EAGNIVDKVI
+120 DAGAIVDKVI
-130 KMITKFKLFTMDTEQ
+130 KMIKKFKLFTMDTEQ
-145 LKATKEEGT
+145 LKATKEGT
-154 KLALTA
+154 KLVLTA

-172 QYFDPTIGTTTGCCT
+172 QYFDPNIGTTTGCCT

-195 ENYGVTNVTTITPGN
+195 ENYGVTDVASITPGN

-274 TTHVFFVNQTVKAQ
+274 TTHVFFVNQAVKNQ
-288 FEAALTAADITPL
+288 FEAALTAAGITPL

-315 ANKVAADLKA
+315 ANKVAADLAA
-325 FEAKVEDTY
+325 FKTLVDNTY
-334 AKKNGK
+334 AKKNEK